1 MTEPLVSILIPNY
14 NYARYLPECLDSV
27 LSQTYNNIE
36 CVISDNASTDN
47 SWEII
52 ESYREKFKKR
62 GYIFKTFHNE
72 KNMGSSFNCRQCKDN
87 STGDYTYYL
96 CSDDSIEPTLIER
109 AMKIFARSDE
119 IGLVIFNR
127 NDMDE
132 NGTKKESIPFYNES
146 CIIPGEAQA
155 AVFMMAGVAVLSQC
169 IYKKSKA
176 KMITDLD
183 KKVRFVGDWY
193 LNFRMCMVSD
203 VAYIK
208 EPLYNYRQHGES
220 EASVSIDSMLAIF
233 EEFVM
238 INDFVDIAKAFDKN
252 APVERYDKAVKKIGG
267 IALRYSYS
275 ALRKSNIELARKYL
289 MLSLV
294 FDYDL
299 INSEIYQLLNKAI
312 FNDDYE
318 GLEKLALFSERQVS
332 YDPPE
337 GYVKISI

>member
-52 ESYREKFKKR
+52 ESYKEKFKKR

-72 KNMGSSFNCRQCKDN
+72 KNMGSSFNCIQCRDN
-87 STGDYTYYL
+87 STGDYIYYL
-96 CSDDSIEPTLIER
+96 CSDDSIEPTLIES
-109 AMKIFARSDE
+109 AMNVFARSDE

-132 NGTKKESIPFYNES
+132 KGIKKESIPFYNES

-155 AVFMMAGVAVLSQC
+155 AVFMMAGVAVFSQC
-169 IYKKSKA
+169 IYKKSKL
-176 KMITDLD
+176 KMITSLD
-183 KKVRFVGDWY
+183 KNARFVGDWY

-208 EPLYNYRQHGES
+208 KPLYNYRQHGES
-220 EASVSIDSMLAIF
+220 EASISIDSMLAIF

-252 APVERYDKAVKKIGG
+252 APIERYDKAVKKIGG

-318 GLEKLALFSERQVS
+318 GLEKLELFSERQVS

-337 GYVKISI
+337 GYEKISI